1 MHCTMMPATE
11 RDREL
16 VAALPAGCEWRGK
29 SAVAGIRGL
38 AAAEETGLPADVA
51 QMLPA
56 AIATRRRDGEDTL
69 VDAVRA
75 TRVGASAH
83 TGFLGLDNLRYRRS
97 VVWKCN
103 CIG

>member
-1 MHCTMMPATE
+1 MPPTE
-11 RDREL
+11 RDHEL
-16 VAALPAGCEWRGK
+16 ITDRPAECAWLGK
-29 SAVAGIRGL
+29 SKVVGIRGL
-38 AAAEETGLPADVA
+38 AAAEETRLLGDVA

-56 AIATRRRDGEDTL
+56 AIATRRRDSEDTL

-103 CIG
+103 C